1 MYTKTQNEF
10 NYEPVRFQKPS
21 LKKTAK
27 TKITKEE
34 AKKILKKNIEKRVKE
49 YESNYF
55 NSPALLEKRIEK
67 VIANIERIDKKLQ
80 YLNLEANFENDI
92 FISSVASTRR
102 RILDAELF
110 RLTNRLEFLN
120 KNPDVLALLQDKE
133 YLEKYYA

>member
-10 NYEPVRFQKPS
+10 NYEPVRFQKTN

-55 NSPALLEKRIEK
+55 NSPSLLEKRIEK
-67 VIANIERIDKKLQ
+67 VLSNIDRIDKKLQ
-80 YLNLEANFENDI
+80 YLNLETNFEKDI
-92 FISSVASTRR
+92 FISSVASTRK
-102 RILDAELF
+102 RILIAELF
-110 RLTNRLEFLN
+110 RLRSRLDFLN
-120 KNPDVLALLQDKE
+120 KNPDVLVLLQDKE
-133 YLEKYYA
+133 YIEKYYA